1 VSLAGADRGQPL
13 FSPRTAIVLA
23 LVGVFAFSAFVTLIA
38 FSGDLMHDSSCRPN
52 VYAKCAI
59 GFAGLESAILED
71 ATPTLINRS
80 SLPRGST
87 EGLIIATLEP
97 GGDSAVSSIDFG
109 GPILV
114 VLPKWTVSPDPN
126 HLTWARKEG
135 LLPPFM
141 MPSEDVLAKV
151 GVAHAAGGARHVLTG
166 AANTPFEG
174 VTLTPGPIESLQ
186 TLTAQGW
193 TPVLTDET
201 GAVVMAEAP
210 SSRIFVLADP
220 DLLNTQGLRDVNTF
234 AAATQIVS
242 RLREGDGPIIF
253 DLTLNGYKIDRS
265 ALKLIFQPPFVGV
278 TLCVVAALALAVW
291 QSLFRF
297 GPLRR
302 SRRAFA
308 LGKEGLVDNS
318 AQLIRLAH
326 REPKMAPRY
335 AALTRAAA
343 ARAVGAPRDLT
354 GDELTAFLDRVS
366 RREDG
371 DSLGLLT
378 ALAGG
383 VHDRAGLTAVARRLY
398 LWRLEMTRERQ

>member
-1 VSLAGADRGQPL
+1 VSVAGPDRGQQL
-13 FSPRTAIVLA
+13 FSPRTAIALA
-23 LVGVFAFSAFVTLIA
+23 IVGLFAFSAFVTLIA
-38 FSGDLMHDSSCRPN
+38 YSADLMHDTSCRAN

-59 GFAGLESAILED
+59 GFAGLEAAIVED
-71 ATPTLINRS
+71 GTPALINRAT
-80 SLPRGST
+80 LPNGSAQ
-87 EGLIIATLEP
+87 GLLIATLEP
-97 GGDSAVSSIDFG
+97 GGGGAVSSIAFG

-114 VLPKWTVSPDPN
+114 VLPKWTASPDPA
-126 HLTWARKEG
+126 HLTWGRKEG
-135 LLPPFM
+135 LLPPFV
-141 MPSEDVLAKV
+141 MPRQDLLAKV
-151 GVAHAAGGARHVLTG
+151 SVAHAGGGTRHVLVG
-166 AANTPFEG
+166 AANTAFEG

-186 TLTAQGW
+186 TLQAQGW

-201 GAVVMAEAP
+201 GGVVMAEAP
-210 SSRIFVLADP
+210 SSRVFVLADP
-220 DLLNTQGLRDVNTF
+220 DLLNTQGLRDLNTF

-265 ALKLIFQPPFVGV
+265 ALKLILQPPFVGV

-354 GDELTAFLDRVS
+354 GDELTAFLDRVN
-366 RREDG
+366 RREEG
-371 DSLGLLT
+371 DSLALLT
-378 ALAGG
+378 AIAGG
-383 VHDRAGLTAVARRLY
+383 VRDRAGLTAVARRLY

>member
-1 VSLAGADRGQPL
+1 MSVAGVDRGQPL
-13 FSPRTAIVLA
+13 FSPRTGSVLA
-23 LVGVFAFSAFVTLIA
+23 LVGLFAFSAFVTLITYA
-38 FSGDLMHDSSCRPN
+38 GDLMHDASCRPN

-59 GFAGLESAILED
+59 GFAGLEAAIRED
-71 ATPTLINRS
+71 ATPTLINRAA
-80 SLPRGST
+80 LPKGST
-87 EGLIIATLEP
+87 EGLVIATLEP
-97 GGDSAVSSIDFG
+97 GGDNDISSIDFG

-114 VLPKWTVSPDPN
+114 VLPKWTVSRDPD
-126 HLTWARKEG
+126 HLNWARKAG
-135 LLPPFM
+135 LLPSLAMPHDDM
-141 MPSEDVLAKV
+141 MAKV
-151 GVAHAAGGARHVLTG
+151 GVARAAGAVRHALTG
-166 AANTPFEG
+166 AADTAFEG
-174 VTLTPGPIESLQ
+174 VTLTPGPIDSLQ
-186 TLTAQGW
+186 TLKAPGW

-210 SSRIFVLADP
+210 ASRVFVLADP
-220 DLLNTQGLRDVNTF
+220 DLLNTQGLRDLNTF
-234 AAATQIVS
+234 GAATQIVS

-253 DLTLNGYKIDRS
+253 DLTLNGYEIDRS

-278 TLCVVAALALAVW
+278 TLCVLAALALAVW

-297 GPLRR
+297 GPMRR
-302 SRRAFA
+302 PTRAFA

-343 ARAVGAPRDLT
+343 ARAIGAPRDLT
-354 GDELTAFLDRVS
+354 GDDLTAFLDRVS
-366 RREDG
+366 RREEG

-383 VHDRAGLTAVARRLY
+383 VRDRAGLTAVARRLY
-398 LWRLEMTRERQ
+398 HWRLEMTRERQ

>member
-1 VSLAGADRGQPL
+1 VSVAGADRGQPL
-13 FSPRTAIVLA
+13 FAPRTAIALA
-23 LVGVFAFSAFVTLIA
+23 IVGVFAFSAFVTLIA
-38 FSGDLMHDSSCRPN
+38 YSADLMHDTSCRAN

-59 GFAGLESAILED
+59 GFAGLDAAIAED
-71 ATPTLINRS
+71 GTPSLINRAT
-80 SLPRGST
+80 LPKGSAQ
-87 EGLIIATLEP
+87 GLLIATLEP
-97 GGDSAVSSIDFG
+97 GGDSAVSSIGFG

-126 HLTWARKEG
+126 HFTWARKEG

-141 MPSEDVLAKV
+141 MPRQDMLAKV
-151 GVAHAAGGARHVLTG
+151 GVAHAAGTRHVLSG
-166 AANTPFEG
+166 AANTAFEG

-186 TLTAQGW
+186 TLQAQGW

-210 SSRIFVLADP
+210 SSRVFVLADP
-220 DLLNTQGLRDVNTF
+220 DLLNTQGLRDANTF
-234 AAATQIVS
+234 AAATQIVG

-253 DLTLNGYKIDRS
+253 DLTLNGYKVDRS

-297 GPLRR
+297 GPLLRP
-302 SRRAFA
+302 RRAFA

-343 ARAVGAPRDLT
+343 ARAVGAPRDLA

-366 RREDG
+366 RREEG
-371 DSLGLLT
+371 DSLSLLT

-383 VHDRAGLTAVARRLY
+383 VRDRAGLTAIARRLY

>member
-1 VSLAGADRGQPL
+1 MSESGAERATPL
-13 FSPRTAIVLA
+13 FSPRTAIALA
-23 LVGVFAFSAFVTLIA
+23 LVGLFAFSAFVTLIA
-38 FSGDLMHDSSCRPN
+38 YAGDLMHDTSCRPN

-59 GFAGLESAILED
+59 GFAGLQAAIVED
-71 ATPTLINRS
+71 ATPTLINRTT
-80 SLPRGST
+80 LPKGAT
-87 EGLIIATLEP
+87 EGLLIATLEP
-97 GGDSAVSSIDFG
+97 GASGAVSTLGFG

-114 VLPKWTVSPDPN
+114 VLPKWTVSPDFDHPN
-126 HLTWARKEG
+126 WARKQG
-135 LLPPFM
+135 LLPPSM
-141 MPSEDVLAKV
+141 LPHGDLLAKV
-151 GVAHAAGGARHVLTG
+151 GVAHTAGGTRHVLTG
-166 AANTPFEG
+166 AANSPFEG
-174 VTLTPGPIESLQ
+174 VALTPGPIESLQ
-186 TLTAQGW
+186 TLQAPGW
-193 TPVLTDET
+193 TPVLTSET

-210 SSRIFVLADP
+210 SSRVFVLSDP
-220 DLLNTQGLRDVNTF
+220 DLLNTQGLGDLNTF
-234 AAATQIVS
+234 AAAAQIVS

-253 DLTLNGYKIDRS
+253 DLTLNGYQIDRS
-265 ALKLIFQPPFVGV
+265 ALKLILQPPFVGV

-297 GPLRR
+297 GPMRR
-302 SRRAFA
+302 PTRAFA

-378 ALAGG
+378 ALAAG
-383 VHDRAGLTAVARRLY
+383 VRDRAGLTALARRLY
-398 LWRLEMTRERQ
+398 HWRLEMTRERQ